1 MTDLSN
7 VMPISEEDLTFL
19 KGVDSPTISN
29 AIEPFKVR
37 DRTEGFIGGEVRAL
51 FPEMPPMVGAALTV
65 TMTNSPGAIA
75 GRENYWRM
83 YEALSQM
90 PAPSVLVVQD
100 ISGAP
105 SRCALAGEVMATMA
119 MRLGAVG
126 MVTDGG
132 LRDVHEVRRLGFG
145 YFARYV
151 VVSHGNFGVVDVGEP
166 VTLDGQEVKTG
177 DILHGDA
184 NGIVIVPRQVL
195 GGLPEAVEEVR
206 TRERATMDFINSPEY
221 TIAAA
226 RKRAGY

>member
-1 MTDLSN
+1 MTDVSN
-7 VMPISEEDLTFL
+7 VPPISEQDLAFL

-65 TMTNSPGAIA
+65 TMTNTPGAIA

-132 LRDVHEVRRLGFG
+132 LRDVHEVRRLGFA

-166 VTLDGQEVKTG
+166 VTLDGQVVKTG
-177 DILHGDA
+177 DLLHGDA
-184 NGIVIVPRQVL
+184 NGVVIVPRQVL
-195 GGLPEAVEEVR
+195 DGLPEAVEKVR
-206 TRERATMDFINSPEY
+206 TRERATMDFINSLEY

>member
-1 MTDLSN
+1 MTDMSN
-7 VMPISEEDLTFL
+7 VPPISEKELAFL
-19 KGVDSPTISN
+19 KGVDSPTIAN

-65 TMTNSPGAIA
+65 TMTNTPGAIA

-100 ISGAP
+100 VSGAP

-132 LRDVHEVRRLGFG
+132 LRDVHEVRRLGFA

-166 VTLDGQEVKTG
+166 VWLDGQEVKTG

-184 NGIVIVPRQVL
+184 NGVVIVPRQVL
-195 GGLPEAVEEVR
+195 DGLPEAVEEVR
-206 TRERATMDFINSPEY
+206 TRERATMDFINSAEF
-221 TIAAA
+221 TIGAA